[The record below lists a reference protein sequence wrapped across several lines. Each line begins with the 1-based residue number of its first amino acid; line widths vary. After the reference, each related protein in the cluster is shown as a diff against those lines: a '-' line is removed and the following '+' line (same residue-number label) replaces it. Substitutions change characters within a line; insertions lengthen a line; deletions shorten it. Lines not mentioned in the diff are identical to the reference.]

1 MALFISSGHAQDT
14 IITNANDRISSK
26 ILEVT
31 TSEIKYKK
39 MDNLEGPL
47 FSIFKSDV
55 AKIIYAN
62 GTSDV
67 FNQNTVVL
75 DDGLLKTSRED
86 PSSLTIRGNKV
97 FVEIPDEASRA
108 GEKYFL
114 DALTEW
120 GYWNIVTDKHQA
132 HFIIVFDIDKK
143 AMMDKSASVTL
154 KTREGRVFK
163 QSRSYTSSTTVFVG
177 YNAFYAVAK
186 KVVERYFKNEFH

>member
-1 MALFISSGHAQDT
+1 
-14 IITNANDRISSK
+14 
-26 ILEVT
+26 
-31 TSEIKYKK
+31 

-47 FSIFKSDV
+47 FLILKSEV
-55 AKIIYAN
+55 AKVIYEN

-67 FNQNTVVL
+67 FNKNTVVL
-75 DDGLLKTSRED
+75 DDELLKTSREN
-86 PSSLTIRGNKV
+86 PNSLTSRGNNV

-114 DALTEW
+114 DALKEW

-143 AMMDKSASVTL
+143 AMLNKSAAVTL
-154 KTREGRVFK
+154 KTREGSVFK
-163 QSRSYTSSTTVFVG
+163 QSKYYTSSSTVFVG